1 MKVLTTTKYKGLTE
15 KESFLLR
22 SLAREDK
29 KIFTIKDAE
38 KFIKNPKKVI
48 HSLSKKGWI
57 LGLKRGMYAIVP
69 LEIGPKGA
77 EAFIIHDFVIA
88 SHLVEPYYIGY
99 WSALNYH
106 GLTDEIPRTVFIATV
121 KPKKS
126 LRILYSEF
134 YFVKL
139 TGKKFFGY
147 EKTDIEGE
155 RINISDKEKT
165 IADCLDHPEHA
176 GGIEEVARSIYFNHK
191 EITLEKV
198 EKYLVKMGNL
208 TALKRLGYI
217 IEVCEIDYK
226 IKTKEL
232 SKGFGLLDTLSPK
245 TGAYDRKWK
254 LLINKKISP
263 KGWMY

>member
-1 MKVLTTTKYKGLTE
+1 LEATFSSWIHHKIPDWVK
-15 KESFLLR
+15 SR

-38 KFIKNPKKVI
+38 AFIENPKKVI

-77 EAFIIHDFVIA
+77 DAFTIHDFVIA
-88 SHLVEPYYIGY
+88 SHL
-99 WSALNYH
+99 A
-106 GLTDEIPRTVFIATV
+106 DEIPRTVFIATL

-126 LRILYSEF
+126 LKILYSEF

-139 TGKKFFGY
+139 TEKKFFGY
-147 EKTDIEGE
+147 KKTGIEGE
-155 RINISDKEKT
+155 KINISDREKT

-191 EITLEKV
+191 EIDFGKV
-198 EKYLVKMGNL
+198 EKYIATCG
-208 TALKRLGYI
+208 
-217 IEVCEIDYK
+217 IEYK
-226 IKTKEL
+226 IKTKKL
-232 SKGFGLLDTLSPK
+232 SKGYGLLDTLSPK
-245 TGAYDRKWK
+245 EGTYDRKWK
-254 LLINKKISP
+254 LLINKEISP
-263 KGWMY
+263 KRWMY

>member
-1 MKVLTTTKYKGLTE
+1 MKVPTTTKYKGLTE

-38 KFIKNPKKVI
+38 AFIENPKKVI

-77 EAFIIHDFVIA
+77 DAFTIHDFVIA
-88 SHLVEPYYIGY
+88 SHLAEPYYIGY

-106 GLTDEIPRTVFIATV
+106 GLTDEIPRTVFIATL

-126 LRILYSEF
+126 LKILYSEF

-139 TGKKFFGY
+139 TEKKFFGY
-147 EKTDIEGE
+147 RKTGIEGE
-155 RINISDKEKT
+155 KINISDREKT

-191 EITLEKV
+191 EIDFGKV
-198 EKYLVKMGNL
+198 EKYIAKMGNL

-217 IEVCEIDYK
+217 TEACGIEYK
-226 IKTKEL
+226 IKTKKL
-232 SKGFGLLDTLSPK
+232 SKGYGLLDTLSPK
-245 TGAYDRKWK
+245 EGTYDRKWK
-254 LLINKKISP
+254 LLINKEISP
-263 KGWMY
+263 KRWMY